1 MAQAG
6 NGHHRQ
12 ERVLR
17 QREEASMDQDDF
29 FDLQV
34 LFHKEREIRVV
45 KPRLDPIEAMS
56 DAEFKR
62 TFRFR

>member
-1 MAQAG
+1 
-6 NGHHRQ
+6 
-12 ERVLR
+12 
-17 QREEASMDQDDF
+17 MDQDDF